1 MARPALSL
9 PLAGGS
15 SRERWLRALLLALLA
30 AALVSARAPRQRPG
44 DFCTYYAAGRLV
56 LDGHAAA
63 AYDRGALGAAH
74 AAAHGETPHRIGGFL
89 YSPLLLLPAAAVAT
103 LPFPAA
109 QAAHRFA
116 GTLLLALGLA
126 LVLRRVGAPALELA
140 LASAFCLS
148 HTAWTQLIYQNWGIG
163 LFVAVAAAFAAA
175 RGGRTL
181 AAGAAWALAGHLKA
195 FLALVAAPLLATRW
209 RRQLAV
215 AALAALLL
223 ALLSLPWVGLGA
235 WSAWAASLGGLSARG
250 VTPYYNK
257 VSLAAGLARFAVD
270 PRAWLA
276 PLEPAAVALT
286 RVLLGAGAAL
296 LLLAAARLRR
306 DPERLAAAALAAV
319 LLCVPQVWDHTEVL
333 LFAALPALP
342 RRAIWALAGA
352 LALSAGYGPLV
363 GAGLERV
370 LRGGLP
376 AAPVAGLL
384 LFYPFLNLA
393 LLGTA
398 LAAGPRPAE
407 APDA

>member
-235 WSAWAASLGGLSARG
+235 WNAWAASLGGLSARG

-276 PLEPAAVALT
+276 PLEPAAPG
-286 RVLLGAGAAL
+286 R
-296 LLLAAARLRR
+296 
-306 DPERLAAAALAAV
+306 AAV